1 MVKKGAPSPKPPV
14 QGDLGRASAEASDG
28 HSEYLSTQPATLPTP
43 ISESPSDSLPASK
56 SSQTQQPLAQMLI
69 CSMVVGKPTPEQLQA
84 LEALS
89 MQNNRNRGLTGVLLC
104 GNGVFVHW
112 LEGLDEYVQ
121 AAWKSIARDNRHENI
136 VVLWQNRNAPERLFG
151 DWVMGLRSTIVAQDF
166 LSMFQV
172 IKKQQ
177 SAKTMLGLGCYEVFF
192 DALRLLERVCMLD
205 TAQQINGAALPLSGH
220 APALAHKTAGP
231 ARGLINTMQRTPF
244 EPVPVMPEPAEANP
258 DRYTELSSLNTDAS
272 SMFKNSVPMEHT
284 ALFDLAAQGYDDLL
298 TMLDMPLRWALG
310 KDLWERRVLLS
321 DKPLHWNYDGKLV
334 VVFDHKTWR
343 VGLHPE
349 LTSVAYEQATMIERL
364 RSANDIPAQF
374 RQTTTYA
381 LFWDYAEQD
390 ARQASP
396 AITLPKRLSKYRMRL
411 RRQPPVPVHVLTQEQ
426 QRLMAL
432 FGDKPESLADLAQA
446 MGMSTDAMVAL
457 LKPFYAARCI
467 EAVGDDKSLR

>member
-1 MVKKGAPSPKPPV
+1 MVKKVAPSPKPPSQDDV
-14 QGDLGRASAEASDG
+14 GRASADASDG

-43 ISESPSDSLPASK
+43 ISESPSDSLSASK
-56 SSQTQQPLAQMLI
+56 SPLQQPLAQMLI

-89 MQNNRNRGLTGVLLC
+89 LQNNRNRGLTGVLLC

-121 AAWKSIARDNRHENI
+121 AAWKSIVRDNRHENI

-205 TAQQINGAALPLSGH
+205 TAQQVHGAALPLSGH
-220 APALAHKTAGP
+220 APARAHKTAGP
-231 ARGLINTMQRTPF
+231 ARGLINAMQRTPF
-244 EPVPVMPEPAEANP
+244 EPVPVMPEPTKANP

-284 ALFDLAAQGYDDLL
+284 ALFDLAAQGDDDLL

-310 KDLWERRVLLS
+310 KDLWARRTTLS
-321 DKPLHWNYDGKLV
+321 DKPLHWTYEGKLV

-381 LFWDYAEQD
+381 LFWDYAEHD
-390 ARQASP
+390 ARQSSP
-396 AITLPKRLSKYRMRL
+396 DISLPKRLTKHRIRL
-411 RRQPPVPVHVLTQEQ
+411 RRPPPVPAHALAPEQ
-426 QRLMAL
+426 QRLVEL

-446 MGMSTDAMVAL
+446 MGLTASAMTLL

-467 EAVGDDKSLR
+467 EAVGSDAALR

>member
-1 MVKKGAPSPKPPV
+1 MVKKTAPAVTPQG
-14 QGDLGRASAEASDG
+14 QGDASQGDAG

-43 ISESPSDSLPASK
+43 ISESPPNSLPAPK
-56 SSQTQQPLAQMLI
+56 SPQQQPLAQMLM
-69 CSMVVGKPTPEQLQA
+69 CSMVVGKPTPEQLRA
-84 LEALS
+84 LEALNL
-89 MQNNRNRGLTGVLLC
+89 QNNRNRGLTGVLLC

-121 AAWKSIARDNRHENI
+121 AAWKSIARDNRHSNI
-136 VVLWQNRNAPERLFG
+136 VLLWQDRNATERLFG

-172 IKKQQ
+172 IKRQQ
-177 SAKTMLGLGCYEVFF
+177 SAKTMLGLGYYEVFS

-205 TAQQINGAALPLSGH
+205 TAQQAEGTALPLSSQMP
-220 APALAHKTAGP
+220 APVHKTAGP
-231 ARGLINTMQRTPF
+231 ARALIAAMQREPCA
-244 EPVPVMPEPAEANP
+244 PVPVMPEPTKANT

-272 SMFKNSVPMEHT
+272 SMFKNSLPMEHT
-284 ALFDLAAQGYDDLL
+284 ALFDLAAQGDDDLL

-310 KDLWERRVLLS
+310 KDLWARRLLLS
-321 DKPLHWNYDGKLV
+321 DKPLHWTYEGKLV

-349 LTSVAYEQATMIERL
+349 LTSVAYEQSTMLERL

-374 RQTTTYA
+374 RHTSTYA

-390 ARQASP
+390 ALQAFP
-396 AITLPKRLSKYRMRL
+396 DITLPKRLTKHRIRL
-411 RRQPPVPVHVLTQEQ
+411 RRQPPVPVHALTQEQ
-426 QRLMAL
+426 QRLMSL

-446 MGMSTDAMVAL
+446 MGLSTDAMVAL

-467 EAVGDDKSLR
+467 EALGNDQALR